1 MIGHVTVIWRKNC
14 SVSPAP
20 PWILID
26 GYNLLH
32 ASGVFGSGGRTSLE
46 SSREALL
53 DWLGAVLSDA
63 QRKRTTIVFDAKD
76 APPGLPRSA
85 RKHDLRIRFAPR
97 GGEAD
102 EVLEELIRDHSVPRK
117 LIVVSS
123 DHRLHRAA
131 RRRRA
136 TAVDSDRWVS
146 ELKHHSVDEVVTPE
160 HDEARG
166 PDDTRI
172 ADRDPEDEALERWLE
187 QYRED

>member
-1 MIGHVTVIWRKNC
+1 
-14 SVSPAP
+14 VSSAP

-53 DWLGAVLSDA
+53 DWLGAKLSDA
-63 QRKRTTIVFDAKD
+63 QRKRTTIVFDAKY

-102 EVLEELIRDHSVPRK
+102 EVLEQLIRDHTVPRK

-136 TAVDSDRWVS
+136 TAVDSEQWVS
-146 ELKHHSVDEVVTPE
+146 ELKHHPFDKLAEAMD
-160 HDEARG
+160 DEAAS
-166 PDDTRI
+166 PDDTRPAEEDRE
-172 ADRDPEDEALERWLE
+172 ADALQRWLE

>member
-1 MIGHVTVIWRKNC
+1 MP
-14 SVSPAP
+14 PAP

-53 DWLGAVLSDA
+53 DWLGEVLSDA
-63 QRKRTTIVFDAKD
+63 QRKRTTIVFDAKY

-85 RKHDLRIRFAPR
+85 RKHGLQICFAPR
-97 GGEAD
+97 GAEAD
-102 EVLEELIRDHSVPRK
+102 DVLEDLIRDHSVPRK

-136 TAVDSDRWVS
+136 TAVDSDRWVAEVNRIPATEQS
-146 ELKHHSVDEVVTPE
+146 EPGRDEGLE
-160 HDEARG
+160 
-166 PDDTRI
+166 PDGSRK
-172 ADRDPEDEALERWLE
+172 AASERDSDPLQRWLDE
-187 QYRED
+187 FRED